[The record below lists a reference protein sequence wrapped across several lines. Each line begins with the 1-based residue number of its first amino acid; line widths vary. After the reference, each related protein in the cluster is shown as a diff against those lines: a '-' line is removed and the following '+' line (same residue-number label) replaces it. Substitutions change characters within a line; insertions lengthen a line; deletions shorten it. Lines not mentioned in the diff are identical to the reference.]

1 MNRRPLRR
9 TRLLAAALAASAI
22 FAIATLAGL
31 APPGAAA
38 TLDTRR
44 GGASTGTSQSPAIII
59 DSITP
64 AVAGP
69 GATVTVSGQFQPGPS
84 TPLQDLVV
92 QLWTSGSQFTE
103 RSQLADFAAGSYQP
117 AYGPVASAALPGGIN
132 PGQTVHWR
140 ESFKVDQV
148 GMHGPGI
155 NVYPIAAAVKDL
167 SAGTQV
173 AVERTFLPFWPGK
186 TTGGQ
191 PVRIAWV
198 WPLID
203 QPQRGICPGMLDNSL
218 AASLGGGR
226 LAGLLDV
233 GRDFASRAKLT
244 WAVDPALLDDAGTM
258 THSYHILTGPDCWQ
272 VKTRQA
278 SSAARSWLATLHA
291 VTGGPHV
298 FATPYADP
306 DVAALTHRGLDADL
320 GTAFSAGAKIA
331 ATYLNR
337 PNTTIAWPP
346 DGIADAGVVDN
357 LVAQDDPVHGG
368 SPGSGIQTV
377 VLDSTMMPPTNPSLY
392 YTPDAVAE
400 VHTGIGKTVRVL
412 LADHDLSTVLAGIPA
427 TTIPATTSPATTSPA
442 RASPATASPATA
454 SPAATS
460 QGTDTAT
467 ATSQRFLAETAMIAA
482 QAPNLRRTVV
492 VTPPGRWSPGT
503 ALASRLL
510 SDTVSAPWLRPAY
523 LDSLAP
529 VPTPQGIPAP
539 GRASLP
545 SNRVGGGL
553 TARYLQRVQD
563 LSANAQLIESIRTRP
578 TGSYRFAIARLESS
592 AWRGSGKPQGLD
604 LLAQADAYIDGQE
617 HMVAIIPSSE
627 VTLGGSRGSV
637 PVSIGNKM
645 PVAIQLRLQATVPAT
660 RGLTASVRLTIR
672 PKQAQLV
679 TIGPG
684 QKQTV
689 RLQVHAYS
697 AGVTTIRLRLLTP
710 QGVPFPG
717 SDRTL
722 KVRATAFGTLALVIV
737 VVALVVLVITFVARV
752 LRRGLRE
759 GRPGSVVAEGNG
771 TDDDGS
777 AEAPD
782 ELADARGRAQP
793 DAGQ

>member
-1 MNRRPLRR
+1 VNRRPLRR

-22 FAIATLAGL
+22 FAMATLAGL

-38 TLDTRR
+38 TLDARR

-92 QLWTSGSQFTE
+92 QLWTSGSQFTA

-155 NVYPIAAAVKDL
+155 NVYPLAAAVKDL

-173 AVERTFLPFWPGK
+173 AVKRTFLPFWPGK

-218 AASLGGGR
+218 AASLGAGR

-233 GRDFASRAKLT
+233 GRDFASGAKLT

-258 THSYHILTGPDCWQ
+258 THSYQILTGPDCWQ

-278 SSAARSWLATLHA
+278 SSAARGWLATLHA
-291 VTGGPHV
+291 VTGGPHL

-306 DVAALTHRGLDADL
+306 DVAALTHQGLDADL
-320 GTAFSAGAKIA
+320 GTALSAGAKIA

-357 LVAQDDPVHGG
+357 LVAQDDSVHGG
-368 SPGSGIQTV
+368 SLGSGIQTV

-412 LADHDLSTVLAGIPA
+412 LADHDLSTVLADI
-427 TTIPATTSPATTSPA
+427 
-442 RASPATASPATA
+442 PATAS
-454 SPAATS
+454 S
-460 QGTDTAT
+460 GTDSVT

-482 QAPNLRRTVV
+482 QAPNLRRSVV
-492 VTPPGRWSPGT
+492 VAPPGRWNPGT

-529 VPTPQGIPAP
+529 VATPQGIPAP
-539 GRASLP
+539 DRASLP

-592 AWRGSGKPQGLD
+592 AWRGGGQPQGLD
-604 LLAQADAYIDGQE
+604 LLAQADAYVDSQE

-645 PVAIQLRLQATVPAT
+645 PVAIQVRLQATVPAT
-660 RGLTASVRLTIR
+660 RGLTPSVRLTIG

-679 TIGPG
+679 NIGPG

-782 ELADARGRAQP
+782 ELADARGRAQR